1 VPSSSAGNLTSR
13 WHVRSPTVG
22 RLAGCSAVSR
32 GFGVLDAIQRWDFP
46 LTSDKIQVL
55 ADTPA
60 DLERVAVRG
69 AAARA
74 RSATARIVRPYVPIG
89 YALMTLPSPEP
100 PSNRLRPDQAS
111 GPQHVLTDSAPAAPE
126 AATPL
131 VLVADRGAAR
141 SGLYDSSS
149 RCLSSDV
156 GCTRG
161 RRTVAHSR
169 GGGRGADRRRRG
181 SGRHLYRAFLAN
193 PRRTPTGTAPNDSAA
208 AAVIEMLFRQ
218 GLLQQ
223 PISIDD
229 MAEGASWNGLARR
242 ALLVVRIEG
251 TSRQPV
257 RLVCYARRPTTLS
270 RYADVAEAFAHHASL
285 ALGAVTERDNL
296 NQAVAARHRVGLAQG
311 ILMTRRRLTA
321 EQAFTL
327 LRRESQNTHV
337 KLRTIAQTV
346 IQTGDL
352 PVGTETEAI

>member
-1 VPSSSAGNLTSR
+1 
-13 WHVRSPTVG
+13 
-22 RLAGCSAVSR
+22 
-32 GFGVLDAIQRWDFP
+32 
-46 LTSDKIQVL
+46 
-55 ADTPA
+55 
-60 DLERVAVRG
+60 
-69 AAARA
+69 
-74 RSATARIVRPYVPIG
+74 
-89 YALMTLPSPEP
+89 
-100 PSNRLRPDQAS
+100 
-111 GPQHVLTDSAPAAPE
+111 
-126 AATPL
+126 
-131 VLVADRGAAR
+131 
-141 SGLYDSSS
+141 
-149 RCLSSDV
+149 
-156 GCTRG
+156 
-161 RRTVAHSR
+161 
-169 GGGRGADRRRRG
+169 
-181 SGRHLYRAFLAN
+181 
-193 PRRTPTGTAPNDSAA
+193 
-208 AAVIEMLFRQ
+208 MLFRQ